1 MFHNVAQAPIISGS
15 TQGRYDDMHPESIQE
30 WVVRR
35 IVLYELMSLDGVAEE
50 PGNWM
55 CEVDDAVVGNL
66 AAIIARQDAV
76 LLGRRTYDYWSGY
89 WPTSDVQPFAD
100 FINGTT
106 KHVFTSTEPPDVWA
120 HSVFVDEPMVEYV
133 RQLRSVTGGDIG
145 VHGSITLAQGLL
157 EADLVDELALV
168 VAPALAA
175 GGRKL
180 FEARHELR
188 RLELRDVDRATTGA
202 VFLHYARTR

>member
-1 MFHNVAQAPIISGS
+1 MILGS
-15 TQGRYDDMHPESIQE
+15 TVGRDDETHPEPGQE

-55 CEVDDAVVGNL
+55 FEVDDAVVANL
-66 AAIIARQDAV
+66 EAIIARQDAV
-76 LLGRRTYDYWSGY
+76 LLGRGTYDYWSGF
-89 WPTSDVQPFAD
+89 WPTSDMQPFAD
-100 FINGTT
+100 FINGTA
-106 KHVFTSTEPPDVWA
+106 KHVFTSSEPPEAWA
-120 HSVFVDEPMVEYV
+120 NSVFVDEPLGEYV
-133 RQLRSVTGGDIG
+133 RQLQSLTGGDIG

-157 EADLVDELALV
+157 EADLVDELDLV
-168 VAPALAA
+168 VAPALA
-175 GGRKL
+175 GEGRKL

-202 VFLHYARTR
+202 VFLRYARPR

>member
-1 MFHNVAQAPIISGS
+1 M
-15 TQGRYDDMHPESIQE
+15 
-30 WVVRR
+30 RR

-55 CEVDDAVVGNL
+55 CDVDDAVVGNL
-66 AAIIARQDAV
+66 AEIIARQDAV
-76 LLGRRTYDYWSGY
+76 LLGRGTYDYWSGY

-106 KHVFTSTEPPDVWA
+106 KHVFTSTEPPEAWA
-120 HSVFVDEPMVEYV
+120 NSVFVDEPMAEYV
-133 RQLRSVTGGDIG
+133 RRLQSLTGGDIG

-157 EADLVDELALV
+157 EADLVDELDLV

-188 RLELRDVDRATTGA
+188 RLELRDVERAATGA
-202 VFLHYARTR
+202 VFLRYERAR

>member
-1 MFHNVAQAPIISGS
+1 MISGS
-15 TQGRYDDMHPESIQE
+15 TIGRHDDGHPVARKE

-76 LLGRRTYDYWSGY
+76 LLGRGTYDYWSGY

-106 KHVFTSTEPPDVWA
+106 KHVFTSSKPPEAWA
-120 HSVFVDEPMVEYV
+120 NSVLVDEPMVEYV
-133 RQLRSVTGGDIG
+133 RRLQSLTGEDIG
-145 VHGSITLAQGLL
+145 VHGSITLAQRLL
-157 EADLVDELALV
+157 EADLVDELDLV

-180 FEARHELR
+180 FEAGHELR

-202 VFLHYARTR
+202 VFLRYARTR

>member
-1 MFHNVAQAPIISGS
+1 MISGS
-15 TQGRYDDMHPESIQE
+15 TVGRHDDVHPVARKER
-30 WVVRR
+30 VVRR

-76 LLGRRTYDYWSGY
+76 LLGRGTYDYWSGY

-100 FINGTT
+100 FINGTM
-106 KHVFTSTEPPDVWA
+106 KHVFTSSEPPEAWA
-120 HSVFVDEPMVEYV
+120 NSVLVDEPMVEYV
-133 RQLRSVTGGDIG
+133 RRLQSLTGGDIG

-157 EADLVDELALV
+157 EADLVDELDLV

-180 FEARHELR
+180 FEAGHELR

-202 VFLHYARTR
+202 VFLRYARTR